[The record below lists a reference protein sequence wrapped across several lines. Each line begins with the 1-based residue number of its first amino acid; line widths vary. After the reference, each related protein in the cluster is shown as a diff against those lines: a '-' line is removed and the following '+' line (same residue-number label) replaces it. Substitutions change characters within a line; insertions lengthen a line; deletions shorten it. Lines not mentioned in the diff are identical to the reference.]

1 MKLPIGFGCFLLIN
15 RGVKMIEI
23 TPEDIEFKK
32 SVEYPGEIRLLR
44 AAKMIETTG
53 FERSHNEEDATQNN
67 KRTIVGMIMSSLGWS
82 GGSNCTAKNKF
93 HKNEFEYDYYYQEV
107 IFMLSRYV
115 VNRLYMLDRQ
125 RKSNEEIID
134 WLRRMAEL
142 ITV

>member
-1 MKLPIGFGCFLLIN
+1 
-15 RGVKMIEI
+15 MIEI

-44 AAKMIETTG
+44 AATVIETTE

-67 KRTIVGMIMSSLGWS
+67 KRTIVGMIMSSLGWR
-82 GGSNCTAKNKF
+82 GGSNCTAMNKF
-93 HKNEFEYDYYYQEV
+93 HKNQFEYDYYYQEV

-142 ITV
+142 ITA